1 MNIKTQEEHDM
12 SVAIATEPEPARVAG
27 AEPTT
32 RPVVVRVND
41 SARRP
46 QAREAAAGR
55 LVWRTHDTSPVWLPS
70 DAEPEVPALIEKGGG
85 MAE

>member
-12 SVAIATEPEPARVAG
+12 SVAIATEPEPARVAE

-55 LVWRTHDTSPVWLPS
+55 LVWRTHDTSPVWLP
-70 DAEPEVPALIEKGGG
+70 AESGPEATAATKR
-85 MAE
+85 AA